1 MELNEHISL
10 LEFSWPFVELV
21 IAFGMTLIFILSI
34 FKNQEF
40 LKSILTSVVVYL
52 LIGGFINGI
61 SYLSMHRINEEIIDG
76 RVKFVGGKVDYY
88 RRPNELAS
96 FKVNSTLFMVH
107 KSDAYCY
114 SDIDLELLDKEVE
127 IYYVELIP
135 FVGTQKSRCIL
146 SLKVL

>member
-1 MELNEHISL
+1 MELDDHISL
-10 LEFSWPFVELV
+10 LEFNWPFVELV
-21 IAFGMTLIFILSI
+21 IAFGMTLIFILVI

-40 LKSILTSVVVYL
+40 LKSILAAVVFYL
-52 LIGGFINGI
+52 FIGGFINGI
-61 SYLSMHRINEEIIDG
+61 GYLSMHKINEEINNG
-76 RVKFVGGKVDYY
+76 RVKFISGKVDYY
-88 RRPNELAS
+88 SRPNELAS
-96 FKVNSTLFMVH
+96 FKINSTLFMVQ